1 MCRYMGQGAETLT
14 GAAGEPQAPVLLAE
28 ESPRRG
34 WAVSHARSVSVLRS
48 AVPQSNSPCSDQKER
63 RWMGTL

>member
-1 MCRYMGQGAETLT
+1 MCGYRGQGAETLM

-34 WAVSHARSVSVLRS
+34 RAVSHARSVSMLRS